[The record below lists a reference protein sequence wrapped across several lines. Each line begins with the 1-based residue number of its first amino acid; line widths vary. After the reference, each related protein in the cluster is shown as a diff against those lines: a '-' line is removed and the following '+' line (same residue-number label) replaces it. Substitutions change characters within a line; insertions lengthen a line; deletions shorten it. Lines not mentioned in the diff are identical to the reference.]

1 VDVGPNRDTFRADHH
16 ADYGG
21 NGPVAVRA
29 RTPLRRH
36 AVVVLVVA
44 LFALATGTAI
54 AQPYNQPSGALTL
67 SETTVDPGQA
77 LTATGR
83 GFRALGSVDMAFESS
98 PVALGTF
105 QADAS
110 GVVTARV
117 TVPSNATPGTHQI
130 AATGPAPD
138 NATLVLRAT
147 LTVRAAGDPGAATN
161 SAPLV
166 RTGSSSVIPLTT
178 AGIVLVFVG
187 ATVWFLARRRRRT
200 VI

>member
-1 VDVGPNRDTFRADHH
+1 MTIRSKPDALRREPDR
-16 ADYGG
+16 GG
-21 NGPVAVRA
+21 IGSVHMRA
-29 RTPLRRH
+29 RPSLRPL
-36 AVVVLVVA
+36 VA
-44 LFALATGTAI
+44 LILLVAGFGLTTAAAV

-67 SETTVDPGQA
+67 SDTTVDPGQL

-83 GFRALGSVDMAFESS
+83 GFKALGSVDLAFEST

-110 GVVTARV
+110 GVVTARL

-147 LTVRAAGDPGAATN
+147 LTVRAAGAPGAAPG
-161 SAPLV
+161 SSPLV
-166 RTGSSSVIPLTT
+166 RTGSSHAIPLTA
-178 AGIVLVFVG
+178 AGILLIFIG
-187 ATVWFLARRRRRT
+187 ATAWFLARRRRRP